1 MRMEEK
7 IDKMM
12 IEESPRSKNIET
24 LLLSKKDSIQ

>member
-1 MRMEEK
+1 MEET

-24 LLLSKKDSIQ
+24 QLLSKKDSI